1 MRNLYTRVSEI
12 MDKIYNNNSPGNATA
27 LEEELA
33 KKLKESFGESYKKAL
48 SEVDMSGCDDSM
60 EAIPSP
66 GQIVGYIEQLP
77 EAEQAKALTI
87 VNDWFDNLENL
98 DPFNL
103 DKDIFE

>member
-1 MRNLYTRVSEI
+1 MGNLCNRVNEV
-12 MDKIYNNNSPGNATA
+12 MDKIYNNNNPSNATA

-33 KKLKESFGESYKKAL
+33 KKLKESFGESYKKAANEL
-48 SEVDMSGCDDSM
+48 NDPEMGYED
-60 EAIPSP
+60 EIPSP
-66 GQIVGYIEQLP
+66 GVISAYIEDLP
-77 EAEQAKALTI
+77 EADQANALTI